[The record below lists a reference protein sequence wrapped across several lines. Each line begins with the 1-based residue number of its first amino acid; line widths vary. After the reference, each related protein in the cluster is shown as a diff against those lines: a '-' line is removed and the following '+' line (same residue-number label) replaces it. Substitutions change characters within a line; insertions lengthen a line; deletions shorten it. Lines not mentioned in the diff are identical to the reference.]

1 MFGFLV
7 GWWRARAAR
16 PLLWWVLALAVYALF
31 PVPQSWV
38 LALIV
43 GLGVALTITV
53 RRLREGGQRA
63 VDNTARAWGIAERL
77 TDAVEDRIRHAA
89 PPPPPVQAAPYG
101 YADPPRPQ
109 LAPVAAVYDP
119 GALLS
124 AIAAV
129 LGAEGLP
136 VNAAP
141 ALPACADLLTW
152 QGIAIAPAAPAP
164 TAWALAT
171 GLTPSAPRR
180 YRAVPP
186 GIFATCITAVL
197 IADGA
202 MPFELSTAEAQNLID
217 AAALILQALEIASDP
232 RAGTATDWPV
242 MADIIN
248 AAPQHQRGW

>member
-1 MFGFLV
+1 MLGFLV
-7 GWWRARAAR
+7 GWWRARAVR

-31 PVPQSWV
+31 PVPQEWV

-63 VDNTARAWGIAERL
+63 VDTTERVWGIADRL
-77 TDAVEDRIRHAA
+77 SAAVEDRIRHAA
-89 PPPPPVQAAPYG
+89 PPPPPMQAAPYG
-101 YADPPRPQ
+101 YAEMPRPQ
-109 LAPVAAVYDP
+109 LAPMAVVYDP

-152 QGIAIAPAAPAP
+152 QGISPAPGGPAP

-171 GLTPSAPRR
+171 GLTPGAARR
-180 YRAVPP
+180 YRAAPP
-186 GIFATCITAVL
+186 ALLAACIGSVL
-197 IADGA
+197 IADGVLPPQLTPDQA
-202 MPFELSTAEAQNLID
+202 NALVEGAAVVLD
-217 AAALILQALEIASDP
+217 ALNIAPDP
-232 RAGTATDWPV
+232 RADAEPWPV
-242 MADIIN
+242 MTEIITT
-248 AAPQHQRGW
+248 APHHHGAW